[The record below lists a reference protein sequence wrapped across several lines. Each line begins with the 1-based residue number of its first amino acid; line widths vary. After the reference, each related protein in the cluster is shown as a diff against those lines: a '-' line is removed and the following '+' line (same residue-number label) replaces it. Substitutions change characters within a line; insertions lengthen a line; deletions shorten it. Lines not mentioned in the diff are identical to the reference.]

1 MLSLICGVI
10 HILSAYL
17 ELLIKEEWLS
27 LAKCLSSYFCL
38 FKDMGKFSLTYEA
51 SMTRL
56 FREGRT
62 ETVRSCTV
70 ESCNFV
76 RTMEDPT
83 ESVSSRYWCLI
94 QSIRHMSYCCFFHAR
109 DGT

>member
-1 MLSLICGVI
+1 MCV
-10 HILSAYL
+10 YL
-17 ELLIKEEWLS
+17 ELLIKKEGLS
-27 LAKCLSSYFCL
+27 LAKTFKLYFSF

-70 ESCNFV
+70 ESCKFV
-76 RTMEDPT
+76 QTMEDPT
-83 ESVSSRYWCLI
+83 ESVSSWCCCLI
-94 QSIRHMSYCCFFHAR
+94 QAIRHMNYHEIFM
-109 DGT
+109 

>member
-1 MLSLICGVI
+1 
-10 HILSAYL
+10 
-17 ELLIKEEWLS
+17 
-27 LAKCLSSYFCL
+27 
-38 FKDMGKFSLTYEA
+38 MGKFSLTYEA

-83 ESVSSRYWCLI
+83 ESVSLLCCFLI
-94 QSIRHMSYCCFFHAR
+94 QFVSHMAIGTYSYKLLNCFKRFKER
-109 DGT
+109 SMPLF

>member
-1 MLSLICGVI
+1 MLSLISGVI
-10 HILSAYL
+10 HILRAYI
-17 ELLIKEEWLS
+17 ELLIKKEGLS
-27 LAKCLSSYFCL
+27 LAKTLSSYFSL
-38 FKDMGKFSLTYEA
+38 LKDMGKFSLTYEA

-76 RTMEDPT
+76 RTMEDLT
-83 ESVSSRYWCLI
+83 ESVSS
-94 QSIRHMSYCCFFHAR
+94 
-109 DGT
+109 